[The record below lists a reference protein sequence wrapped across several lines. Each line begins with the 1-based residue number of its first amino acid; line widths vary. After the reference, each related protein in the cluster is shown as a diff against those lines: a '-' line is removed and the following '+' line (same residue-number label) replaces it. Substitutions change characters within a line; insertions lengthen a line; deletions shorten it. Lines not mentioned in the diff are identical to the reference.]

1 MLLIPAR
8 LGHFLL
14 TLNRFTI
21 IRLMARKHDKGAY
34 LRLPTSEHNFY
45 ILESYSLDIEVRQS
59 AYSIAVIVLFF
70 PVNLAMNISIA
81 QFLWKHR
88 KKHESHGNIVGG
100 VNQDAEMK
108 LCFITF
114 TMFVTNI
121 VGLVCQMLFFI
132 YGTAKIDMSPLM
144 VRTLSNIGTFAEDL
158 HVFSQPWML
167 IAMSGAVRS
176 ELIKILWCR
185 LHRTS
190 PVVSHNKPSIQSLQV
205 RRSVRTP
212 A

>member
-1 MLLIPAR
+1 
-8 LGHFLL
+8 
-14 TLNRFTI
+14 
-21 IRLMARKHDKGAY
+21 MARKHEKGAY
-34 LRLPTSEHNFY
+34 LRLPTNEHNLY
-45 ILESYSLDIEVRQS
+45 VLESNSLDIEVRQS

-81 QFLWKHR
+81 HFLWKHR
-88 KKHESHGNIVGG
+88 QKHESHGNIVGG

-132 YGTAKIDMSPLM
+132 YGTTKMDMSMLM

-158 HVFSQPWML
+158 HVFAQPWML
-167 IAMSGAVRS
+167 VAMSSAVRS
-176 ELIKILWCR
+176 ELIKSLCC
-185 LHRTS
+185 HFQRTS
-190 PVVSHNKPSIQSLQV
+190 PVVSHNKPSILSIQVSRSLK
-205 RRSVRTP
+205 TP
-212 A
+212 TYAEHN